1 MCLIS
6 VFASL
11 VGIFV
16 DITSS
21 VIELNFFAITAW
33 IKKYKSIIKKK
44 KHDKIVLL
52 AKAKLN
58 SVDVIISRALI
69 NSNITHDELVSIN
82 NVLEEYN
89 DITKEIRSLEA
100 DTINQRF

>member
-1 MCLIS
+1 M
-6 VFASL
+6 
-11 VGIFV
+11 
-16 DITSS
+16 
-21 VIELNFFAITAW
+21 
-33 IKKYKSIIKKK
+33 
-44 KHDKIVLL
+44 VLL